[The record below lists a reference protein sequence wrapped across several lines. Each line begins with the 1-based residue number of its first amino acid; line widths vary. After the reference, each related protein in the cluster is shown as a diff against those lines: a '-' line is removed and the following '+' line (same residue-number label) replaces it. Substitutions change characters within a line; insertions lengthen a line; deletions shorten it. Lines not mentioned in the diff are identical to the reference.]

1 MNINQLKSL
10 IGEFEKLVKDIS
22 NDVTY
27 IEKML
32 NYQHEIYYGFY
43 EVQATSLKVANLDF
57 DSRELDIIDI
67 DITDIAFDD
76 EFQMKINIEDVPVLI
91 ELLCKFNDEIQ
102 KLKKMINS

>member
-10 IGEFEKLVKDIS
+10 IGEFEILVKTIS
-22 NDVTY
+22 NDSAY

-32 NYQHEIYYGFY
+32 NCQREIYNGFY
-43 EVQATSLKVANLDF
+43 EVQANSLKVANLDF
-57 DSRELDIIDI
+57 DSRESDVIDI
-67 DITDIAFDD
+67 DINNLAFDD
-76 EFQMKINIEDVPVLI
+76 EYQMKINDEDIYDLI